1 MSRLRLVLLLLLIA
15 LIAVVVWAYQ
25 RGHQPPEVPFAKAVR
40 ERLVSTLVTNGKGE
54 PYQWSAVRAAG
65 PGLVETVAVTRGQSV
80 AAGALIAT
88 LDTSAMRGDVS
99 AAEAAVA
106 QARTQLA
113 TIEQGGSAGARVDIE
128 NSLARARLDLANAQ
142 RELEALQRLEKRS
155 AATAQQVTE
164 ASTRVE
170 QSKGEI
176 AALERKRGALVDKSD
191 RAAADARLQE
201 AQARLEQAR
210 ARLAGSRITSPVAGI
225 VYELAARP
233 GAYLNAG
240 DLVAS
245 VGKLDRLRVRVYV
258 DEPEMGR
265 VQQGM
270 PVTITWDAMPGREW
284 KGAVETTPTQ
294 VISLGTRQVGEVI
307 CTIENPGMELPPGAN
322 VNAEIQTQVV
332 ENAITIPKEAVRRN
346 AANQVGV
353 FVLSGDTVQWRSVR
367 LGASSVTR
375 TAVEGLAEGDAVALS
390 TEQPLENGER
400 VQPVM
405 R

>member
-1 MSRLRLVLLLLLIA
+1 MSRLRLLLLLFLIVLA
-15 LIAVVVWAYQ
+15 AVVVWAY
-25 RGHQPPEVPFAKAVR
+25 RRSAQPSEVPFARAIR

-65 PGLVETVAVTRGQSV
+65 PGLVETVAVARGQSV

-88 LDTSAMRGDVS
+88 LDNSAVRGDVA
-99 AAEAAVA
+99 AAEAALA
-106 QARTQLA
+106 QARAQLT
-113 TIEQGGSAGARVDIE
+113 TIEQGGSAAARVEIE
-128 NSLARARLDLANAQ
+128 NALARAQLDLANAQ
-142 RELEALQRLEKRS
+142 RELDTLQRLEKRN
-155 AATAQQVTE
+155 AATSQQVTQ
-164 ASTRVE
+164 AVARVE
-170 QSKGEI
+170 QSQAEI
-176 AALERKRGALVDKSD
+176 AALERKRGALVDKPD
-191 RAAADARLQE
+191 RAAAEARLSE
-201 AQARLEQAR
+201 AQAQLEQAR
-210 ARLAGSRITSPVAGI
+210 ARLAGTRITSPVAGI
-225 VYELAARP
+225 VYELDARP

-240 DLVAS
+240 DMVAS
-245 VGKLDRLRVRVYV
+245 IGKLDRLRVRVYV

-284 KGAVETTPTQ
+284 KGVVETTPTQ

-307 CTIENPGMELPPGAN
+307 CTIENPGAELPPGAN

-346 AANQVGV
+346 AANEVGV
-353 FVLSGDTVQWRSVR
+353 FLLRGESVEWRSVR

-375 TAVEGLAEGDAVALS
+375 TAVEGLAEGDAVALA
-390 TEQPLENGER
+390 TERPLENGQR

>member
-1 MSRLRLVLLLLLIA
+1 
-15 LIAVVVWAYQ
+15 
-25 RGHQPPEVPFAKAVR
+25 
-40 ERLVSTLVTNGKGE
+40 VSTLVTNGKGE

-155 AATAQQVTE
+155 AATGQQVTE

-170 QSKGEI
+170 QSKAEI

-390 TEQPLENGER
+390 TEQPLQNGER
-400 VQPVM
+400 VQAVV